1 MSRNKY
7 CHTFHTDGFLSGF
20 TLVELLVVVSIIS
33 LLLAIMLPALRKA
46 RAMASR
52 THCQGNLRQIAVA
65 WLAFL
70 NEHDGRFLQRV
81 NANHDFGGWVG
92 NGGFARLRPLNEY
105 VGLEPETTSEKKA
118 DVFRCSADK
127 GGIIGLPSH
136 ELAYHYFGNS
146 YQTNFF
152 LIGPDQVYVPPGNR
166 KDLYNQINA
175 RLPNLNVANVSD
187 PARLLLLGDNNWA
200 YEWEPVTP
208 HGKEWHVDAHH
219 YNLAFLDGH
228 ADFIRIR
235 KGLYVTGEYNAL
247 PFKDLYKMACEVQEE
262 VPCEAKP

>member
-1 MSRNKY
+1 MRRNYRDTSRA
-7 CHTFHTDGFLSGF
+7 HRFVIGF
-20 TLVELLVVVSIIS
+20 TLVELLIVVSIIS
-33 LLLAIMLPALRKA
+33 LLLAIMFPALRKA
-46 RAMASR
+46 RAMAGR
-52 THCQGNLRQIAVA
+52 IYCQGNLRQIAIA

-70 NEHDGRFLQRV
+70 NEHEGRFLQRV

-105 VGLEPETTSEKKA
+105 VGLEPEVISEKKA
-118 DVFRCSADK
+118 DVFRCRADK
-127 GGIIGLPSH
+127 GGIFGLPPQ

-146 YQTNFF
+146 YQTNLF
-152 LIGPDQVYVPPGNR
+152 LIGPDQVYVPPGDR

-175 RLPNLNVANVSD
+175 RLPNLNVGNVSD
-187 PARLLLLGDNNWA
+187 PARLLLVGDNNWVH
-200 YEWEPVTP
+200 EWEPVTP
-208 HGKEWHVDAHH
+208 HGKEWHVEARY

-235 KGLYVTGEYNAL
+235 KGLYVTAEYNVL

-262 VPCEAKP
+262 VP